1 MKKRSMV
8 CRLGKFPQLT
18 RTVFTSADGL
28 ASDNITALCYG
39 ADNCL
44 YVGTDRG
51 LSKIDGKKITTVD
64 IGIENAPISMLFCA
78 NDGHIFV
85 GTGKSVI
92 ELSGKKI
99 IASREFSSDAV
110 AMKQGCD
117 NVTWILTK
125 TVLYRF
131 PQGAKEHDLKIGVPG
146 KGSCIAVFGN
156 NKVYVGTESDGL
168 HALVGK
174 RWHWSELMEGVTG
187 ILSNNIS
194 CLDIDPAGDVWIGTD
209 KGVCVYDDNS
219 YWLDNSKITG
229 LPNGEITG
237 MVTDSEGR
245 RYFTTSCGLIILHN
259 GKLSYYGYKRW
270 LPDMHATGIVLSPD
284 GSFCVSTA
292 SGGISVFKTEMMSL
306 EEKAKRL
313 RAFSE
318 KYNVRKDGFV
328 LERALEHEGVVSENE
343 GYVCTGDNDGLWT
356 GLYLGALCFEY
367 ACTKDPEVRAAAH
380 RSLLAMIKLTE
391 ITGIEGFTARSIRYI
406 DEAGYG
412 TGVRHEWHHTADKD
426 GNELEWLG
434 ETSSDEMVGHFYA
447 YSNYFDLVADDE
459 EKKLIASVVKK
470 ILDHILDN
478 KFRLVDTDGVPT
490 TWANWDPDLL
500 NNDHKWIYEK
510 GTNSLQILTFLK
522 AGYHIT
528 GDKRYEDAF
537 EYLIRDKHFAMNLM
551 QYKILDGHL
560 LHIDDNHDFLMISL
574 LMRYVDDPKLR
585 SVFAMGLTHHWDDE
599 KAEHNAFFNFVY
611 GACTGEQCDIET
623 SVDELADYPMDQI
636 LWTLYNSWRDL
647 DWDMRPTEVGM
658 IPQLYHPLPAHE
670 RRINSCDSNRFIADS
685 GIAGEAECLFT
696 KSDDPTAFT
705 MFPGTGDDHGMYL
718 MACTNY
724 THPYWF
730 ARYYGLIEEA
740 E

>member
-51 LSKIDGKKITTVD
+51 LSKIDGKRITTVD

-85 GTGKSVI
+85 GTGKSII

-131 PQGAKEHDLKIGVPG
+131 PQGAKEFDLKIGVPG

-292 SGGISVFKTEMMSL
+292 SGGISVFKTEMMTL

-685 GIAGEAECLFT
+685 GIAGEAEHLFT

>member
-1 MKKRSMV
+1 MV

-110 AMKQGCD
+110 AMKQDCN

-131 PQGAKEHDLKIGVPG
+131 PQGAKEFDLKIGVPG

-292 SGGISVFKTEMMSL
+292 SGGISVFKTEMMTL

-328 LERALEHEGVVSENE
+328 LERALEHEGVVSEDE

-367 ACTKDPEVRAAAH
+367 ACTKDPDVRAAAH

-459 EKKLIASVVKK
+459 EKKLIASVVKR

-623 SVDELADYPMDQI
+623 SIDELADYPMDQI

-685 GIAGEAECLFT
+685 GIAGEAERLFT
-696 KSDDPTAFT
+696 KSDDQTAFT

>member
-44 YVGTDRG
+44 YIGTDRG
-51 LSKIDGKKITTVD
+51 LSKIEGKKITTVD

-85 GTGKSVI
+85 GTGKSII

-110 AMKQGCD
+110 AMKQDCD
-117 NVTWILTK
+117 NVTWVLTK

-229 LPNGEITG
+229 LPKGEITG

-292 SGGISVFKTEMMSL
+292 SGGISVFKTEMMTL

-537 EYLIRDKHFAMNLM
+537 EYLIKDKHFAMNLM

-623 SVDELADYPMDQI
+623 SIDELADYPMDQV

-685 GIAGEAECLFT
+685 GIAGEGERLFT

>member
-1 MKKRSMV
+1 MV

-131 PQGAKEHDLKIGVPG
+131 PQGAKEFDLKIGVPG

-292 SGGISVFKTEMMSL
+292 SGGISVFKTEMMTL

-685 GIAGEAECLFT
+685 GIAGGAERLFT

>member
-44 YVGTDRG
+44 YVGTDIG

-85 GTGKSVI
+85 GTGKSII

-110 AMKQGCD
+110 AMKQDCD
-117 NVTWILTK
+117 NVTWVLTK

-131 PQGAKEHDLKIGVPG
+131 PQGAKEFDLKIGVPG

-229 LPNGEITG
+229 LPKGEITG

-292 SGGISVFKTEMMSL
+292 SGGISVFKTEMMTL

-328 LERALEHEGVVSENE
+328 LERALEHEGVVSEDE

-623 SVDELADYPMDQI
+623 SIDELADYPMDQI

-685 GIAGEAECLFT
+685 GIAGEAERLFT
-696 KSDDPTAFT
+696 KSGDPTAFT